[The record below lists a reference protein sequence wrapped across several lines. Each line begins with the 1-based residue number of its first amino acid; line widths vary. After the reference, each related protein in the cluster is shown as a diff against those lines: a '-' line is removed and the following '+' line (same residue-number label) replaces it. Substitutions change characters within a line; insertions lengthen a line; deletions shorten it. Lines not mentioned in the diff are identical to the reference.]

1 MIDTLFTL
9 FLLIFAQPY
18 NINDITI
25 HCWGKKTKASFITTK
40 EPQILNINLVL
51 FDDKFILQNTIV
63 CCFHYLYGLS
73 YDYTSLKY
81 SPFLHA
87 LTIISIDLY
96 PFSIIGLF
104 SMLTF
109 CLDQTF
115 IANLH
120 NKRYFYCFFCD
131 FKVLPTSKPHHC
143 ATDICYSLNSF
154 KATHSDILYYP
165 FWFLI

>member
-1 MIDTLFTL
+1 MINTLFTL
-9 FLLIFAQPY
+9 FLLIFAQAY

-25 HCWGKKTKASFITTK
+25 HCWGKRIKDSSITTK
-40 EPQILNINLVL
+40 EPQLFNINLL
-51 FDDKFILQNTIV
+51 FDGKFILPTTIV

-87 LTIISIDLY
+87 LTIISIDFY
-96 PFSIIGLF
+96 QFSTIGLF
-104 SMLTF
+104 SMLSF
-109 CLDQTF
+109 CLDQTL
-115 IANLH
+115 ISHLH
-120 NKRYFYCFFCD
+120 KKRYFYCIFCD
-131 FKVLPTSKPHHC
+131 FKVLPTAKPHHC
-143 ATDICYSLNSF
+143 ATDICCSLNSF